1 MDNPLYKGEWKP
13 RQISNPDFFEDL
25 RPADVAPIGG
35 VAIEVWTTNSGFHF
49 DNFALG
55 YNLDDAFSFADET
68 FVIKANAEAEQNKNE
83 LAEQRKQAREQK
95 LAEGGFVNTFQVYV
109 AEAFEFLSE
118 QPPIAIG
125 VAVLL
130 IFLSIYFFIP
140 SSPKSTP
147 EEVQSTE
154 PSASDASPEVTPKAE
169 KVNQSEEA
177 QKKKEEEGE
186 EEEEITSSKG
196 KRRPKKVE

>member
-35 VAIEVWTTNSGFHF
+35 VAIEVWTTNGGFHF

-68 FVIKANAEAEQNKNE
+68 FAVKVKAEAAKNKNE

-118 QPPIAIG
+118 QPPVAIG

-130 IFLSIYFFIP
+130 IFLSIFFFIP
-140 SSPKSTP
+140 SSAKSTP

-154 PSASDASPEVTPKAE
+154 SSSAETSETIPKQTEKKQSSTAQEV
-169 KVNQSEEA
+169 
-177 QKKKEEEGE
+177 E
-186 EEEEITSSKG
+186 EEEEQEEEATASKG
-196 KRRPKKVE
+196 KRRPKKVD